1 MIWFHFFT
9 CSYPVFP
16 LQRLSFQHCVDLGGG
31 EFYILLLHILT
42 SLKPDSYDF
51 PCLRVVLKI
60 PSQQFFFQHLNRLG
74 SLLDFRSAVPSRLQF
89 IPSSSGI
96 LIFALCLCFPFSSLH
111 TFLSLQSI
119 LLRMCW
125 ASLLFGLVLCI
136 SSGKI

>member
-1 MIWFHFFT
+1 MIQFHFFT
-9 CSYPVFP
+9 CSCSVFS
-16 LQRLSFQHCVDLGGG
+16 LQKPSFQHCVDLGVG
-31 EFYILLLHILT
+31 EFYIPLLHILI

-60 PSQQFFFQHLNRLG
+60 PIEQFFFQHLRLG
-74 SLLDFRSAVPSRLQF
+74 SLLAFHSAVPSRLQS

-96 LIFALCLCFPFSSLH
+96 LIFAPCLCFPVSSLH